1 MRPAVTLLLGLF
13 ALTILAPAAPS
24 APAGAAP
31 LCLVQDGQGIAAVR
45 VGMGEAE
52 MLRLLGPPAGQ
63 TSGGP
68 SEVTYAFSGVVGQVT
83 VVSGVVRRLA
93 TRHPT
98 CITARGV
105 RVGDGEAAV
114 RAAYQQAPGSVRVH
128 SGSMVRLLYPFDGVA
143 FLLSSGAVV
152 LIEVFLAEPLSRA
165 APQAAAAEVAPAPPK
180 TPAGVALQGVSG
192 RLEDST
198 FVVSGSVV
206 NSGAPVAV
214 FVEIALLDADGG
226 RLAEASGAVFPNPV
240 GPGRTGSFQERIAVA
255 AVVARFTVTV
265 RAMNPP
271 HRVLAE
277 ATQEVGEV
285 AQFAGMLDRMIDV
298 AVLPPAP
305 GRPAG
310 SAVAVTNRSPLRIT
324 GLSLEVTLRGVCRNV
339 TQPPAPLPTVP
350 PQPTPA
356 PTVVR
361 FTVTRTETVQLPV
374 LGPRARAEVSIGTQ
388 GRGPCEGANSQWTVT
403 WRVLAG
409 SVQAAEGR

>member
-31 LCLVQDGQGIAAVR
+31 LCLVQEGRGIAAVR
-45 VGMGEAE
+45 VGMDEAE

-63 TSGGP
+63 TSGGQG
-68 SEVTYAFSGVVGQVT
+68 EVTYVFSGVVGQVT

-98 CITARGV
+98 CVTARGV
-105 RVGDGEAAV
+105 RVGDGEAGV
-114 RAAYQQAPGSVRVH
+114 RAAYQQAPGSVRID

-143 FLLSSGAVV
+143 FLLSSGAVA
-152 LIEVFLAEPLSRA
+152 LIEVFPAEPLSRA
-165 APQAAAAEVAPAPPK
+165 APKTAAEVAPAPPK
-180 TPAGVALQGVSG
+180 TPARVSLQGVSG

-206 NSGAPVAV
+206 NGGAPVAV
-214 FVEIALLDADGG
+214 FVEIALLGADGG

-271 HRVLAE
+271 HLVLAE

-324 GLSLEVTLRGVCRNV
+324 GLTLEVTLRGVCRNV

-374 LGPRARAEVSIGTQ
+374 LGPGARAEMSIGTQ
-388 GRGPCEGANSQWTVT
+388 GRGPCEGANTQWTVT